1 MTNSKNK
8 RIANYLSASST
19 FQLGIWC
26 LIAGFGTYFSMYAF
40 RKPFNAVT
48 YEGFE
53 VFGSAL
59 KPILIVSQIIG
70 YMASKFIGVK
80 VISELKNNQRSRFM
94 IGFILFSLTML
105 VGFAFAPIY
114 LKPLFIFGSA
124 LPLGMFWGI
133 VFSYFEGRRF
143 TEFFAIG
150 LSISAI
156 VSSGVL
162 KSFSRVLFEYWGF
175 SDFMVPLI
183 AGILFLPIIIFFI
196 WMLAQIPAPQKLDL
210 ADRSIRT
217 PLKAK
222 ARVALFKKYALGLS
236 LLIIIYVVLTVI
248 RDFRDNYAVEL
259 MHENGFAGNP
269 EVFAQSEI
277 IIGILVL
284 LSIALIVKIKSHIKG
299 LKMVLLLCGSGL
311 LLVAV
316 STFLLEQK
324 LISPFVW
331 MVAQGF
337 GIYAGYVP
345 FQIALFERFLAAFK
359 EPGNVGFL
367 MYISDSSGYL
377 GSVIL
382 SLLIQSS
389 TIKINWTD
397 SFVHLSYLG
406 GLMGLIMVILA
417 FNYFQHKWK
426 SNSLNLAKP
435 LLTLSLL
442 FLAFSYPIYSKAGND
457 PQILW
462 HSSSYSE
469 DELIKSFRHA
479 AAQFPENP
487 EEAKQS
493 FVIAFNQY
501 ERLNK
506 KGQKFSEQFYQE
518 ALVLSRK
525 MRLIS
530 ISRRFIDDMNIAYPS
545 KKEHCDCGK
554 CHKEP

>member
-1 MTNSKNK
+1 
-8 RIANYLSASST
+8 
-19 FQLGIWC
+19 
-26 LIAGFGTYFSMYAF
+26 MYAF

-70 YMASKFIGVK
+70 YMTSKFIGVK
-80 VISELKNNQRSRFM
+80 VISELKNSERSRYM
-94 IGFILFSLTML
+94 IGFILFSLLML
-105 VGFAFAPIY
+105 VGFAFAPVY
-114 LKPLFIFGSA
+114 LKPFFIFGSA

-150 LSISAI
+150 LSVSAI
-156 VSSGVL
+156 ISSGVL
-162 KSFSRVLFEYWGF
+162 KSFSRILIEQWGVN
-175 SDFMVPLI
+175 DFMVPLI
-183 AGILFLPIIIFFI
+183 AGLLFLPVMLFFI

-217 PLKAK
+217 PLNAK
-222 ARVALFKKYALGLS
+222 ARIALFKKYALGLS
-236 LLIIIYVVLTVI
+236 LLIAIYVVLTVI

-299 LKMVLLLCGSGL
+299 LKMVLILCGSGL

-367 MYISDSSGYL
+367 MYISDSTGYL
-377 GSVIL
+377 GSVVL

-389 TIKINWTD
+389 SIKINWTD

-406 GLMGLIMVILA
+406 GIMGLIMVILA
-417 FNYFQHKWK
+417 FNYFQLKWK
-426 SNSLNLAKP
+426 SLSTCLVKPVVSLSIIFLFFS
-435 LLTLSLL
+435 LS
-442 FLAFSYPIYSKAGND
+442 AYSKIGDA
-457 PQILW
+457 PKLIEC
-462 HSSSYSE
+462 SASKIE
-469 DELIKSFRHA
+469 KELLMSFQKA
-479 AAQFPENP
+479 SNQFTTNP
-487 EEAKQS
+487 DEAKQS

-501 ERLNK
+501 DKLNK

-518 ALVLSRK
+518 VLVLSRQ

-530 ISRRFIDDMNIAYPS
+530 ISKRFIDDMNIAYPS

>member
-1 MTNSKNK
+1 
-8 RIANYLSASST
+8 
-19 FQLGIWC
+19 
-26 LIAGFGTYFSMYAF
+26 MYAF

-94 IGFILFSLTML
+94 IGFIMFSLTML

-162 KSFSRVLFEYWGF
+162 KSFSRGLFEYWGF

-217 PLKAK
+217 PLNAK
-222 ARVALFKKYALGLS
+222 ARLALFKKYALGLS
-236 LLIIIYVVLTVI
+236 LLIAIYVVLTVI

-284 LSIALIVKIKSHIKG
+284 LSIAMIVKIKSHIKG

-417 FNYFQHKWK
+417 FNYFQQKWK
-426 SNSLNLAKP
+426 SNSLILAKP

-442 FLAFSYPIYSKAGND
+442 FLAFSYPVYSNAGND

-462 HSSSYSE
+462 HSSSNSE

>member
-1 MTNSKNK
+1 
-8 RIANYLSASST
+8 
-19 FQLGIWC
+19 
-26 LIAGFGTYFSMYAF
+26 MYAF

-53 VFGSAL
+53 VFGYGL

-80 VISELKNNQRSRFM
+80 IISELKNNQRSRFM
-94 IGFILFSLTML
+94 VGFILFSLTML
-105 VGFAFAPIY
+105 VGFAFAPLY

-162 KSFSRVLFEYWGF
+162 KSFSRVLFEYCGF

-217 PLKAK
+217 PLNSKE
-222 ARVALFKKYALGLS
+222 RRALFKKYALGLS
-236 LLIIIYVVLTVI
+236 LLIAIYIVLTVI

-277 IIGILVL
+277 IIGLLVL
-284 LSIALIVKIKSHIKG
+284 LSIAFLVKIKSHIKG
-299 LKMVLLLCGSGL
+299 LKMVLILCGSGL
-311 LLVAV
+311 LIV
-316 STFLLEQK
+316 SISTLLLEQK
-324 LISPFVW
+324 IISPFVW
-331 MVAQGF
+331 MVAQGI
-337 GIYAGYVP
+337 GIYVGYVP

-367 MYISDSSGYL
+367 MYISDSMGYL
-377 GSVIL
+377 GSVVL
-382 SLLIQSS
+382 SLMIQSS
-389 TIKINWTD
+389 DVKLNWTV
-397 SFVHLSYLG
+397 SFVQLSYFG
-406 GLMGLIMVILA
+406 GFIGLILVILA

-426 SNSLNLAKP
+426 SRSSNLIKP
-435 LLTLSLL
+435 VVSLSLL
-442 FLAFSYPIYSKAGND
+442 FLFFALPAYSKIGEESLL
-457 PQILW
+457 IE
-462 HSSSYSE
+462 YSASKSE
-469 DELIKSFRHA
+469 KELLKSFQKA
-479 AAQFPENP
+479 SDQFTANP
-487 EEAKQS
+487 NEARKS
-493 FVIAFNQY
+493 FGIAFDHYTQLY
-501 ERLNK
+501 T
-506 KGQKFSEQFYQE
+506 KGQKFSEEFYHDV
-518 ALVLSRK
+518 LVISRE

-530 ISRRFIDDMNIAYPS
+530 IARRFIEDMNETYPS
-545 KKEHCDCGK
+545 NKEHCDCGK